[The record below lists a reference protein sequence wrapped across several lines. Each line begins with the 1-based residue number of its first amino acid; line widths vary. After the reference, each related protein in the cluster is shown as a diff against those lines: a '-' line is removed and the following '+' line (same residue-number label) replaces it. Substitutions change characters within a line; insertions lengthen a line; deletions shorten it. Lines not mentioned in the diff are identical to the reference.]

1 MKMKSTLFCLAFALF
16 TNICITVNAQ
26 VNQHDSLALVD
37 LYNSTNGPNW
47 KHHTNWLTSA
57 PLSSWWGVTV
67 TNARVT
73 QIHLPA
79 NYLEG
84 NIPSSLGHIVNLVE
98 LGLSTNRLSG
108 SIPASLG
115 NLINLQRLD
124 FHYNQLSGDIPSS
137 LGNLVNLQNLALD
150 INQLTGSIPSSIGNL
165 TNLQDLGLIKN
176 KLSGNIPSSIG
187 NLVNLEYVG
196 LQYNELSGS
205 IPSSIGNLVKL
216 WGLFLDF
223 NKLSGSIPSSI
234 GNLINLEYLQA
245 SHNKLS
251 GIPSSIG
258 KMVRLFTLHLNNNEL
273 RGSIPSSIGN
283 LTRLDELNLSFNH
296 LSGSIPSSFG
306 NLSNLGFAY
315 LSHNE
320 LSGSIPSSFGNLD
333 LYKLDLSY
341 NRLSGTISSSLGKLV
356 NLHGNGFL
364 NLSHNHYTFDAME
377 FIAQNFP
384 NSIYYPQANIPI
396 HQNGNTLSVS
406 AGGTLS
412 NNTYKWFKCDGP
424 GTPPVLVAT
433 IKGDS
438 VFHPSESGRYRVK
451 VLNSVATQLQL
462 YSKLFEYTAPN
473 NAVIASAQNA
483 LQQYNKTSLFLVY
496 PNPAKDILFVQ
507 TNSNAS
513 FSLLDQSGKIL
524 LTKNINGKGSIN
536 ISGIAAGL
544 YYLRNN
550 ATGGVQKVVVT
561 K

>member
-223 NKLSGSIPSSI
+223 NKLSGSIPSS
-234 GNLINLEYLQA
+234 
-245 SHNKLS
+245 
-251 GIPSSIG
+251 
-258 KMVRLFTLHLNNNEL
+258 
-273 RGSIPSSIGN
+273 
-283 LTRLDELNLSFNH
+283 
-296 LSGSIPSSFG
+296 FG

-462 YSKLFEYTAPN
+462 YSKLFDYTAPN
-473 NAVIASAQNA
+473 SAVIASAQNA

-496 PNPAKDILFVQ
+496 PNPARDILHIE
-507 TNSNAS
+507 TKGNTS

-524 LTKNINGKGSIN
+524 LTKSIRSKGSIN
-536 ISGIAAGL
+536 ISGMAAGL
-544 YYLRNN
+544 YYLKNSE
-550 ATGGVQKVVVT
+550 T
-561 K
+561 